1 MGLGGVN
8 GLGWLFRGRGGGAGL
23 RVRYL
28 RQQLEFW
35 NWGGHAGTV
44 CIVFLIWVPQ
54 ETGAYAALGGS
65 ASSLVDSTE

>member
-1 MGLGGVN
+1 VN

-35 NWGGHAGTV
+35 NWGGHAGAV
-44 CIVFLIWVPQ
+44 RIVFLIWVPQ

-65 ASSLVDSTE
+65 ASSLVDSME